1 MSPGRALLALLVL
14 EALIVT
20 SVPPRAGAN
29 EAPRAPKPATQPAP
43 AAQPGPK
50 PADQPKPNAPA
61 ARSAD
66 QVLDSL
72 NRAMSWYREARIVMR
87 SVDGSGV
94 FGHADEQT
102 ALRVVGRAFDV
113 ARAEAA
119 LLARD
124 TVATS
129 GATDRRA
136 EEQ

>member
-1 MSPGRALLALLVL
+1 MASTRMSPGHALLALLVL

-20 SVPPRAGAN
+20 SVPPRAGAD

-72 NRAMSWYREARIVMR
+72 NRAMSWYRQARIVMR
-87 SVDGSGV
+87 PLAG
-94 FGHADEQT
+94 T
-102 ALRVVGRAFDV
+102 AP
-113 ARAEAA
+113 
-119 LLARD
+119 
-124 TVATS
+124 
-129 GATDRRA
+129 
-136 EEQ
+136 